1 MSAEPTAQEGGRGST
16 SARLLPADGLAR
28 DLAMAHAS
36 ARAAG
41 YLLTR
46 DPSAAGRALRDLTR
60 HTRAALDA
68 LTGTRPQE
76 AAHTEAPSCPNC

>member
-1 MSAEPTAQEGGRGST
+1 MSAEPTAQDGGRGST

-68 LTGTRPQE
+68 RTGTRPQE
-76 AAHTEAPSCPNC
+76 ARTRRASSCPNC